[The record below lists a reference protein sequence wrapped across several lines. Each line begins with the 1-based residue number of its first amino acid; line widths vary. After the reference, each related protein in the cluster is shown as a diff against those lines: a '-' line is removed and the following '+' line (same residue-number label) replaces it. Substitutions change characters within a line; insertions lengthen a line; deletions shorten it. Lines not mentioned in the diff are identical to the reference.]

1 MSPTELPVPNT
12 AATSTRTAT
21 VEFSG
26 QKGEYA
32 KLWLVN
38 LLLSII
44 TLGIYSAWAKVRNN
58 QYLYGHTQIEGHRF
72 QYLAQP
78 MQILR
83 GRIIAVLVFVAYSL
97 ASSFNPALAAVMMLA
112 LIALFPWL
120 IIQGLKFTLRNSAYR
135 GVRFSFEASYWAIVG
150 YFFLLPVLG
159 MVTFGLAMPW
169 VAQKT
174 QKYLYENATYGGKPF
189 SVPTSAAEYYK
200 AVLMCLGAV
209 VLLMAAIFVI
219 VFTFSMTSVL
229 IGDASNP
236 LTQKGMSGAGMV
248 IGAPV
253 YFFAIYLLS
262 AIYQGLIRNHLFNCL
277 HINGVF
283 HAHSAIRILPFAVL
297 MMSNALLLICTLGLA
312 FPVTVVR
319 KQRFLAAA
327 TSFTLE
333 PGIDHLVNTVP
344 ETHSAFGEE
353 AAGLFDADLSLT

>member
-1 MSPTELPVPNT
+1 MSPTELQVPNT

-32 KLWLVN
+32 RLWLIN
-38 LLLSII
+38 LLLSIL

-72 QYLAQP
+72 QYLANP
-78 MQILR
+78 LQILR
-83 GRIIAVLVFVAYSL
+83 GRLTAIALLAAYYL
-97 ASSFNPALAAVMMLA
+97 ALTSSPALASVMMLA
-112 LIALFPWL
+112 LILSFPSM

-135 GVRFSFEASYWAIVG
+135 GVRFSFEAGYWGIVG
-150 YFFLLPVLG
+150 YFFLLPLLG
-159 MVTFGLAMPW
+159 VVTLGLAMPW
-169 VAQKT
+169 VT
-174 QKYLYENATYGGKPF
+174 QMMHKYLYENATYGGKHF
-189 SVPTSAAEYYK
+189 EAPTSAWEYYK
-200 AVLMCLGAV
+200 AVFMCLGAA
-209 VLLMAAIFVI
+209 VLLVIAMAVI
-219 VFTFSMTSVL
+219 AFTFSMTSVL
-229 IGDASNP
+229 IGDAHNP
-236 LTQKGMSGAGMV
+236 LTANGLAGV
-248 IGAPV
+248 GLIAAAAA
-253 YFFAIYLLS
+253 YFFAIYMLS
-262 AIYQGLIRNHLFNCL
+262 AIYQGAIRNHLFNCL
-277 HINGVF
+277 QVKGVF
-283 HAHSAIRILPFAVL
+283 RTHSAISIMPFAVL

-319 KQRFLAAA
+319 KRKFLADA